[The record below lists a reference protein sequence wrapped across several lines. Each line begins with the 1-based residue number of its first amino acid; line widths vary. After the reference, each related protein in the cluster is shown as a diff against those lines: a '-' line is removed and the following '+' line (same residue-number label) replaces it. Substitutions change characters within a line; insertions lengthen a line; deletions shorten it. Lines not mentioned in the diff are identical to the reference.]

1 MFLGGYM
8 MLESMSLGFSV
19 VFPLVVY
26 MLVGYVAKRRAW
38 LSVESFE
45 QVNKL
50 IFRVFMAALLFHN
63 TYTMDKA
70 SAFSMKNLYLL
81 LFALVC
87 LAAVYVVSHY
97 LGEKVIRDK
106 NRAAVICQGIF
117 RSNLALFGLPV
128 SLAIYGEG
136 RQGDL
141 ALLMAIIVPIY
152 NILAEIVL
160 SEAGAEKPSIKDTF
174 QKILH
179 NPLVVCGFSGLAFA
193 LFEIKLPSPLA
204 YSIDR
209 LGKVATPLA
218 FVVIGGSLAIKNFH
232 ADRKAITWTSVLRLL
247 VLPACILPVSYA
259 LGFRETALVALLVV
273 FGSPISVSSY
283 TMARDKNIAPA
294 LAGELVAVTT
304 FASIA
309 TIFFWITVLNAL
321 GLI

>member
-1 MFLGGYM
+1 

-19 VFPLVVY
+19 VFPLVLY

-38 LSVESFE
+38 LSHESFE

-50 IFRVFMAALLFHN
+50 VFRVFMAALLFHN
-63 TYTMDKA
+63 TYSMDKA
-70 SAFSMKNLYLL
+70 SAFSWQNLKLL
-81 LFALVC
+81 LYAFACLALVYS
-87 LAAVYVVSHY
+87 LSHY
-97 LGEKVIRDK
+97 LGEKVIQDK
-106 NRAAVICQGIF
+106 KRAAVICQAIF

-152 NILAEIVL
+152 NILAEVVL
-160 SEAGAEKPSIKDTF
+160 SGAAAEKPSIKDTF
-174 QKILH
+174 QQILH
-179 NPLVVCGFSGLAFA
+179 NPLVVCGFLGLAFA
-193 LFEIKLPSPLA
+193 LFEIRLPGPLA

-218 FVVIGGSLAIKNFH
+218 FVVIGGSLAIKDFQ
-232 ADRKAITWTSVLRLL
+232 ADRKAILWTSILRLL
-247 VLPACILPVSYA
+247 VLPACIVPLAYV
-259 LGFRETALVALLVV
+259 LGFRNTALIALLVV
-273 FGSPISVSSY
+273 FGSPIAVSSY
-283 TMARDKNIAPA
+283 TMAREKNVAPT
-294 LAGELVAVTT
+294 LAGELVAATT